1 VISNDGLYEKL
12 LTQAE
17 RESLRTENSGI
28 RPVSDLEEKKS
39 LLVAHL
45 GGLISDQI
53 AAAENAADLQYLES
67 RITLAAGGAQLAYD
81 DDSLLELRWLS
92 QTPAIDRDRFENSRP
107 FTPLA
112 NLALFTN
119 AREEIRID
127 LELERELATADEVD
141 ILVSFIK
148 MSGLRLVRDALLKLR
163 DRGVRVRVITTT
175 YMGATDKK
183 AIDSLVNDLGAEVR
197 IDLLPVSNRL
207 HAKAWLFKRKS
218 GYSTAL
224 IGSSNMSYS
233 ALTSGSEW
241 NVRLAEAKAPSLFS
255 KFSAAFDSYWEAD
268 EYRHYSTIEYG
279 QALEES
285 LARQSKEGSS
295 SKYFLPTIEVTPRPH
310 QIKMLD
316 ELDVART
323 VFGHSRNLVVA
334 ATGTGKTVLAALDYK
349 RLIQAGRPR
358 PTLLFVAHRQEIL
371 QQAMATFRQVLGD
384 ANFGEMLVGGSKPK
398 DWRFVFASIQSL
410 KPDLM
415 RGLDP
420 KHFKHLIVDEF
431 HHAEA
436 PSYQFLFTS
445 LDPLEIVGL
454 TATPERTDGIE
465 NIRRDVFGGRIAT
478 ELRLWDA
485 LSQDLLSP
493 FHYFGIGEE
502 LDYSQLPWVSGG
514 YESRSLNNLITGN
527 TVRNRNVLREL
538 EKRLPNLA
546 SMKALL
552 FCVSVEHANKVAQ
565 DFTEMG
571 VVVKAV
577 TGTTEHRSSII
588 QELRSGAIQGIATVD
603 VFNEGVDIPEV
614 DTIVLLRPTE
624 SPVVFLQQIGRG
636 LRLTPGKESVLI
648 LDFIGAHRSEYRI
661 DAKFSAL
668 SGAGRAEVMKNVEQ
682 GFPYLPSGSAI
693 KLDAISRDHVLDL
706 MKRQI
711 KPTWNKL
718 VLEVRNA
725 KFESLDQYLQY
736 SGRELFEIYSKTGRS
751 WLGAAL
757 EAGLVHMDIDEIDE
771 SLLRRVNKLSH
782 IDDNAR
788 LTGYAKLLSSD
799 SRNWH
804 ALSEAD
810 RRLASMLFWNLF
822 DDGKRPWDG
831 EEWKSIDAA
840 FDCLKGS
847 KPFIW
852 EVANLFEHL
861 KNKLKIKAVPFVLI
875 AGEHPFLLH
884 ATYSRSELLGGLG
897 FARLPN
903 SSIYEGPRRG
913 VSAAVEGVYH
923 IEEAQLDV
931 FFVNLNKSESISE
944 SIRYRDYAVSPTL
957 FHWESQGRTSDS
969 SETGKRYI
977 GQRASKHDVVIAVR
991 EKASGPNGT
1000 IHFRLLGPADYV
1012 NHSGSRPISILWKLR
1027 EPMDPD
1033 SFQIAAAAKVS

>member
-1 VISNDGLYEKL
+1 MISDDGIYEKL
-12 LTQAE
+12 LTESE
-17 RESLRTENSGI
+17 RKSLKAENSGI
-28 RPVSDLEEKKS
+28 RSVSDLGEKKS

-45 GGLISDQI
+45 SELISDQI
-53 AAAENAADLQYLES
+53 AAAENDADLQYLES
-67 RITLAAGGAQLAYD
+67 KISVAAGGAQLAYD
-81 DDSLLELRWLS
+81 KESLLELRWIS
-92 QTPAIDRDRFENSRP
+92 QKPALDRDRFENSRP
-107 FTPLA
+107 FTPLS
-112 NLALFTN
+112 NLAIFTN
-119 AREEIRID
+119 ARDEIRID

-148 MSGLRLVRDALLKLR
+148 MSGLRLIRDALLKLR

-207 HAKAWLFKRKS
+207 HAKAWLFRRKS

-241 NVRLAEAKAPSLFS
+241 NVRLAEAKAPALFS
-255 KFSAAFDSYWEAD
+255 KFSAAFESYWESE
-268 EYRHYSTIEYG
+268 EYRQYSTPEYG

-285 LARQSKEGSS
+285 LARQSNQGGSS
-295 SKYFLPTIEVTPRPH
+295 HYFLPTIEVTPRPH

-316 ELDVART
+316 ELDVARS

-349 RLIQAGRPR
+349 RLIQPGQPR

-384 ANFGEMLVGGSKPK
+384 ADFGELLVGGSKPK

-410 KPDLM
+410 NLNLLN
-415 RGLDP
+415 RLDP
-420 KHFKHLIVDEF
+420 KHFKHLIIDEF

-436 PSYQFLFTS
+436 PSYKLLFTA

-454 TATPERTDGIE
+454 TATPERTDGIDD
-465 NIRRDVFGGRIAT
+465 IRRDVFGGRIAT

-485 LSQDLLSP
+485 LSEDLLAP
-493 FHYFGIGEE
+493 FHYFGIGED
-502 LDYSQLPWVSGG
+502 LDYSQLPWISGG
-514 YESRSLNNLITGN
+514 YETRALNNLITGN
-527 TVRNRNVLREL
+527 TVRNKNVLREL
-538 EKRLPNLA
+538 GKRLPNLA
-546 SMKALL
+546 NMKALL
-552 FCVSVEHANKVAQ
+552 FCVSVEHANRVAQ

-577 TGTTEHRSSII
+577 TGTTENRASII
-588 QELRSGAIQGIATVD
+588 HELRSGAIQGIATVD

-614 DTIVLLRPTE
+614 DTVVLLRPTE

-636 LRLTPGKESVLI
+636 LRLAQGKESVLI

-668 SGAGRAEVMKNVEQ
+668 AGAGRAEVMQNVEQ

-693 KLDAISRDHVLDL
+693 KLDAMSRDYVLDL

-711 KPTWNKL
+711 KPSWSKL
-718 VLEVRNA
+718 VLEVSQA
-725 KFESLDQYLQY
+725 GFESLNEYLLF
-736 SGRELFEIYSKTGRS
+736 SGRELFEVYGKSGRT
-751 WLGAAL
+751 WLGAAR
-757 EAGLVHMDIDEIDE
+757 EAGLVDMEINDIDAY
-771 SLLRRVNKLSH
+771 LLKRVNKLTH

-788 LTGYAKLLSSD
+788 LAGYVKLLTPSYPKWHGLSD
-799 SRNWH
+799 
-804 ALSEAD
+804 AD
-810 RRLASMLFWNLF
+810 KRLASMLFWNLF

-831 EEWKSIDAA
+831 DEWESIDEA
-840 FDCLKGS
+840 FDCLRGS

-852 EVANLFEHL
+852 EIRNLFEHL
-861 KNKLKIKAVPFVLI
+861 KTKLKVKALPFVLT

-903 SSIYEGPRRG
+903 SSLYEGPRRG

-923 IEEAQLDV
+923 IQEAHLDV
-931 FFVNLNKSESISE
+931 FFVNLNKSDAISE

-957 FHWESQGRTSDS
+957 FHWESQGKTSDT
-969 SETGKRYI
+969 SETGRRYI
-977 GQRASKHDVVIAVR
+977 GQRTSKHDVVIAVR
-991 EKASGPNGT
+991 EKALGPNGT
-1000 IHFRLLGPADYV
+1000 IHFKLLGPADYV
-1012 NHSGSRPISILWKLR
+1012 SHSGSRPISILWRLR
-1027 EPMDPD
+1027 EPMDLD

>member
-1 VISNDGLYEKL
+1 LKSTDGVYEKL

-17 RESLRTENSGI
+17 FESLGPETSGV
-28 RPVSDLEEKKS
+28 RSVADLEDKKA
-39 LLVAHL
+39 LLLSHL
-45 GGLISDQI
+45 SGLISEQI
-53 AAAENAADLQYLES
+53 AAAENSADLHYLES
-67 RITLAAGGAQLAYD
+67 KISGAAGGAHLAYEN
-81 DDSLLELRWLS
+81 DSLKELRWLS
-92 QTPAIDRDRFENSRP
+92 QTPSIDRDRFENSRP

-119 AREEIRID
+119 ARDEPRID
-127 LELERELATADEVD
+127 LEIERELATADGVD

-148 MSGLRLVRDALLKLR
+148 TSGLRLVRDALLKLR
-163 DRGVRVRVITTT
+163 DRGVPVRVITTT

-183 AIDSLVNDLGAEVR
+183 AIDTLVNELGAEVR

-207 HAKAWLFKRKS
+207 HAKAWMFKRES

-241 NVRLAEAKAPSLFS
+241 NVRLSEVKAPALFS
-255 KFSAAFDSYWEAD
+255 KFSAAFESYWEAE

-279 QALEES
+279 EALEES
-285 LARQSKEGSS
+285 LARHSSDGVS
-295 SKYFLPTIEVTPRPH
+295 SKYFLPTIQVTPRPH

-316 ELDVART
+316 ELDVARS

-349 RLIQAGRPR
+349 RLIHAGQPR

-384 ANFGEMLVGGSKPK
+384 ANFGEMLVGGKKPN
-398 DWRFVFASIQSL
+398 DWSFVFASIQSL
-410 KPDLM
+410 KREILSE
-415 RGLDP
+415 LDP
-420 KHFKHLIVDEF
+420 KHFQHLIIDEF

-436 PSYQFLFTS
+436 PSYKFIFTA
-445 LDPLEIVGL
+445 LNPIEIVGL
-454 TATPERTDGIE
+454 TATPERTDGVE
-465 NIRRDVFGGRIAT
+465 DIRREVFGGRVAT

-485 LSQDLLSP
+485 LSKDLLAP
-493 FHYFGIGEE
+493 FHYFGIGED
-502 LDYSQLPWVSGG
+502 LDFSQLPWVSGG
-514 YESRSLNNLITGN
+514 YESRALNNLITGN

-538 EKRLPNLA
+538 GNKLPNLA
-546 SMKALL
+546 TMKALL

-565 DFTEMG
+565 DFTDMG

-577 TGTTEHRSSII
+577 TGTTENRASII
-588 QELRSGAIQGIATVD
+588 QQLRSGAIQGIATVD

-614 DTIVLLRPTE
+614 DTVVLLRPTE

-636 LRLTPGKESVLI
+636 LRLSPGKESVLI

-668 SGAGRAEVMKNVEQ
+668 AGAGRAEVMKNVEQ

-693 KLDAISRDHVLDL
+693 KLDSISREHVLDL

-711 KPTWNKL
+711 RPKWNKL
-718 VLEVRNA
+718 VLEVREA
-725 KFESLDQYLQY
+725 KLVSLEEYLRF
-736 SGRELFEIYSKTGRS
+736 SGRELFEVYGKARRT
-751 WLGAAL
+751 WLETAL
-757 EAGLVHMDIDEIDE
+757 EAGLVEMALEEVD
-771 SLLRRVNKLSH
+771 SALLPRINKLTH

-799 SRNWH
+799 SPKWNG
-804 ALSEAD
+804 LSYAD
-810 RRLASMLFWNLF
+810 QRLASMLFWNLF

-831 EEWKSIDAA
+831 VEWQSIDEA
-840 FDCLKGS
+840 FDCLRAS
-847 KPFIW
+847 EPFLW
-852 EVANLFEHL
+852 EVSNLFEHL
-861 KNKLKIKAVPFVLI
+861 ANGLKVKTLPFGLL
-875 AGEHPFLLH
+875 AGDHPFLLH

-897 FARLPN
+897 FARLPGT
-903 SSIYEGPRRG
+903 SIYQGPRRG

-923 IEEAQLDV
+923 IEEAKLDL
-931 FFVNLNKSESISE
+931 FFVNLNKSDSISE
-944 SIRYRDYAVSPTL
+944 SIRYRDYALSPTL
-957 FHWESQGRTSDS
+957 FHWESQGKTSDA

-977 GQRASKHDVVIAVR
+977 GQRASKHDVIIAVR
-991 EKASGPNGT
+991 EKTTGPNGT
-1000 IHFRLLGPADYV
+1000 MHFKLLGSADYV
-1012 NHSGSRPISILWKLR
+1012 KHAGSRPISILWKLR
-1027 EPMDPD
+1027 YPMDPD